1 MIYLET
7 EAWDSLIGNDGD
19 NKMDTFFWQA
29 CILAEN
35 RPYFDDQ

>member
-19 NKMDTFFWQA
+19 NKMDTFFGPPCMFVI
-29 CILAEN
+29 CIQL
-35 RPYFDDQ
+35 RST